1 MHSKLALA
9 DLDDPDKFMKS
20 SPEEDYIIHELK
32 IVVISY
38 PVSIKRLLAFGRESS
53 LDLQRLTNLNLP
65 DQHEVYIR
73 YAGCLFPLR
82 SR

>member
-1 MHSKLALA
+1 MHGKLALA
-9 DLDDPDKFMKS
+9 DLDKFMKS

-38 PVSIKRLLAFGRESS
+38 PVSIKRLAFGRESS
-53 LDLQRLTNLNLP
+53 LDLQRLTNLP
-65 DQHEVYIR
+65 DQHAVYLR